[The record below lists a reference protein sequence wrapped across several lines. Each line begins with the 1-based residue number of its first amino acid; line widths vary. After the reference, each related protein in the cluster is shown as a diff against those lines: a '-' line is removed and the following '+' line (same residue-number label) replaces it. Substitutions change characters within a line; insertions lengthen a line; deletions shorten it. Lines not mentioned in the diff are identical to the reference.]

1 MKASIAVA
9 LVPLGPH
16 HGDDAAALLPRFASL
31 RRERYAA
38 MRDVF
43 DGLHDELLRI
53 RVAIDAFASV

>member
-1 MKASIAVA
+1 
-9 LVPLGPH
+9 
-16 HGDDAAALLPRFASL
+16 
-31 RRERYAA
+31 